1 MNIALLATGGGID
14 FGSIFTDLAIILI
27 VAKIAAEL
35 FERIRVPAVLGEIF
49 AGIVIGP
56 SMLGLIDPSDAMRIL
71 AEVGVIILLAEVGL
85 EMDITE
91 LRKVGRAS
99 MLVAIIGVVV
109 PMSSGVLAGTVLGE
123 SFNASLF
130 LGAALAATS
139 VGITARVFA
148 DLRALSSTEA
158 RIVLGAAITD
168 DVLGL
173 IILTVVTRI
182 VQQGSVDF
190 AGVASTIGIA
200 VGFIAVAGAVGIL
213 VIPRLFAFIGER
225 AVSPAT
231 IGVLA
236 AGLTFGFSAAASGAQ
251 LAPIIGAFIAGTALS
266 RTPQHDQISRDFKSL
281 GAIFIPILFLQI
293 GIDTDVTK
301 FFSQHVLFIAA
312 ILSVIAVIGKMVAAI
327 GARGTNADK
336 LLIGIGMVPRGEVG
350 LIFAS
355 IGVAIGVFDD
365 ELYAV
370 VLLVVL
376 LTTVITPP
384 LLRWRIRHSE

>member
-1 MNIALLATGGGID
+1 VNTALLASGGAID

-35 FERIRVPAVLGEIF
+35 FERIRVPAVLGEIT
-49 AGIVIGP
+49 AGIIIGP
-56 SMLGLIDPSDAMRIL
+56 SMLGFIDPSDAMRIL

-85 EMDITE
+85 EMNLTE
-91 LRKVGRAS
+91 MRKVGRAS

-109 PMSSGVLAGTVLGE
+109 PMSSGVLAGTFLNE
-123 SFNASLF
+123 SLNASLF

-139 VGITARVFA
+139 VGITARVFG

-158 RIVLGAAITD
+158 RIVLGAAVAD
-168 DVLGL
+168 DVFGL

-182 VQQGSVDF
+182 VQQGSIDLGSVLI
-190 AGVASTIGIA
+190 TIGIA
-200 VGFIAVAGAVGIL
+200 VGFIAVAGVVGVVI
-213 VIPRLFAFIGER
+213 IPRLFTFIGER

-231 IGVLA
+231 VGALA
-236 AGLTFGFSAAASGAQ
+236 AVVTFGFSAAASGAQ

-266 RTPQHDQISRDFKSL
+266 RTPQHDRISRDFTSL
-281 GAIFIPILFLQI
+281 GAIFIPVFFLQI

-301 FFSQHVLFIAA
+301 FLSQDVLIVAA

-327 GARGTNADK
+327 GARGTNANK
-336 LLIGIGMVPRGEVG
+336 LLIGLGMVPRGEVG

-355 IGVAIGVFDD
+355 IGVTVGVFDA

-384 LLRWRIRHSE
+384 LLRWRINHSE

>member
-1 MNIALLATGGGID
+1 M
-14 FGSIFTDLAIILI
+14 
-27 VAKIAAEL
+27 
-35 FERIRVPAVLGEIF
+35 
-49 AGIVIGP
+49 
-56 SMLGLIDPSDAMRIL
+56 
-71 AEVGVIILLAEVGL
+71 LAEVGL
-85 EMDITE
+85 IILLAGVGLEMDLTE

-182 VQQGSVDF
+182 VQQGSVDL
-190 AGVASTIGIA
+190 ADVASTIGIA
-200 VGFIAVAGAVGIL
+200 VGFIAITGAVGIF

-236 AGLTFGFSAAASGAQ
+236 ASLTFGFSAAASGAQ

-327 GARGTNADK
+327 GARSANADK

-384 LLRWRIRHSE
+384 LLRWRIRHSQ